1 MSDSEVAG
9 ILRRLKK
16 FADEDTG
23 REAEKKLLWGR
34 LYELADDAV
43 GEGVEFV
50 YVDPELKESIGRTV
64 AQGAAR
70 LDQKTLRLG
79 LNDEEWKLVT
89 IQTRVFDLEKLELAV
104 AGGKIDRA
112 VVQGATTTPPPSLR
126 KSGPKAA
133 TKAQLEELAIAAAAA
148 GGE

>member
-1 MSDSEVAG
+1 MPDSEVGG

-23 REAEKKLLWGR
+23 REAEKKLLWDR
-34 LYELADDAV
+34 LYELADDTV

-50 YVDPELKESIGRTV
+50 YVDPELKMSIGRTV

-70 LDQKTLRLG
+70 LDQKALRLG
-79 LNDEEWKLVT
+79 LTDEEWKLVT
-89 IQTRVFDLEKLELAV
+89 SQMRVFDAEKLELAV
-104 AGGKIDRA
+104 AGAKIDKA
-112 VVQGATTTPPPSLR
+112 IVQEATTTPPPSLR

-133 TKAQLEELAIAAAAA
+133 TKAQLEALAILEAA